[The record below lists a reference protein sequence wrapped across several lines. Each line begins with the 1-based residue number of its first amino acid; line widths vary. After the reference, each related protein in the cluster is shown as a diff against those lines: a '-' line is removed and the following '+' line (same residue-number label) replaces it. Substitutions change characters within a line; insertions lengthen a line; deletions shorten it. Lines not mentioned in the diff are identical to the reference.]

1 MDPNNNA
8 HLFLKLIEDYDP
20 VFLLLADKFW
30 RDFYDKNFKGGEAT
44 LYVGDRYWNVKM
56 EGWSDESAFTDGLFK
71 PIEDLVLDSL
81 LCCLQ
86 VLDIKLLRCLFLI
99 MKQVLKFISRRLKL
113 LFWMILFMEMK
124 DLIY

>member
-1 MDPNNNA
+1 
-8 HLFLKLIEDYDP
+8 
-20 VFLLLADKFW
+20 
-30 RDFYDKNFKGGEAT
+30 
-44 LYVGDRYWNVKM
+44 M
-56 EGWSDESAFTDGLFK
+56 ERWSDRSAFTDGLSK
-71 PIEDLVLDSL
+71 LIEDLALDSI
-81 LCCLQ
+81 LCCLL